1 MFNLVLKDDIVE
13 QCLLGSFKCDVQ
25 TAISYAIFYDALL
38 RFTPFYLYTLTFAVL
53 NCLLCPFNCGIQ
65 VIQKTDFHL
74 MHFIMNKKVL
84 LYL

>member
-1 MFNLVLKDDIVE
+1 MFNLVLKDDRDE

-25 TAISYAIFYDALL
+25 TSIPEAIFYDALL

-65 VIQKTDFHL
+65 VTQKTDFHF